1 MHPRSE
7 YYEPYNR
14 LNAVT
19 FYSDDMM
26 TEQRISS
33 SPHPQ
38 DTRSPESQSV
48 LVVLILVLVS
58 TLPYLSTIQNPFIW
72 DSYDEIVENPAIRE
86 LENIPQFF
94 TQRMTDKYTLPYYRP
109 LQYAY
114 YAVEYAIFGANPTGY
129 RIVAICL
136 NALVTVLLFQIL
148 LKIRR
153 NIKYA
158 AIAAVLFAVTP
169 GRAEAVY
176 WIYGASNILLAV
188 FILLSLRL
196 YIAKKYV
203 HALLAFTAAML
214 SRESAVL
221 FPFLLLLYE
230 YAERTDSWKDRFK
243 RIAPFA
249 LTVLVLITVRTH
261 IVGTPPPLSSLSPQE
276 LLYSIAVIVTTFI
289 KILYIPDGMVVH
301 YPYIQ
306 YSALTAQ
313 VMIALVVLA
322 LSVVLGVWIYR
333 KSRYQFFWYCWF
345 FVWIAVWFNV
355 GQFGSFLLTEKELY
369 LAAAGSSVLLA
380 HAFIRSRHAWALT
393 IIVAVM
399 SSTLIVVRGT
409 YWQNAE
415 MYYLESLKTSPRFG
429 LLYHAL
435 GYLMTREQN
444 YKKAIQYYEQGLE
457 YTSNK
462 SQIRT
467 DMGYAYIYLS
477 DTSNALQCWEIAT
490 SEDPSNDKAP
500 KNMGT
505 IYYGRGEWNES
516 YKYYMIYLRRADR
529 PDANVMGRIKRM
541 ELMIDKHTIH

>member
-1 MHPRSE
+1 MITDNHTDKSQPKQSIQSPR
-7 YYEPYNR
+7 
-14 LNAVT
+14 
-19 FYSDDMM
+19 
-26 TEQRISS
+26 Q
-33 SPHPQ
+33 Q
-38 DTRSPESQSV
+38 
-48 LVVLILVLVS
+48 VVLLVIILVLVS
-58 TLPYLSTIQNPFIW
+58 ILPYLSTVKNPFIW
-72 DSYDEIVENPAIRE
+72 DSYDEIVENPATRKM
-86 LENIPQFF
+86 ENIPTFF
-94 TQRMTDKYTLPYYRP
+94 IAKMADKYKLPYYRP
-109 LQYAY
+109 LQYAFY
-114 YAVEYAIFGANPTGY
+114 TIEYAFFGSNPTGY
-129 RIVAICL
+129 RIVSISL
-136 NALVTVLLFQIL
+136 HALVTVLLFQL
-148 LKIRR
+148 LLTVRR

-158 AIAAVLFAVTP
+158 VIAALLFALTP

-176 WIYGASNILLAV
+176 WIYGASNIFLAV
-188 FILLSLRL
+188 FILLSLQL
-196 YIAKKYV
+196 YLRKKYV
-203 HALLAFTAAML
+203 TALLAFVAALL

-221 FPFLLLLYE
+221 FPLLLLLYE
-230 YAERTDSWKDRFK
+230 NAERTDTWKI
-243 RIAPFA
+243 RIRRISPYIIA
-249 LTVLVLITVRTH
+249 VLAFIIVRTH
-261 IVGTPPPLSSLSPQE
+261 VIGAPPPISTLAPHE
-276 LLYSIAVIVTTFI
+276 LLYSIAVIITTFI
-289 KILYIPDGMVVH
+289 KILYIPDGMVAH
-301 YPYIQ
+301 YPYML
-306 YSALTAQ
+306 YATLTVQ
-313 VMIALVVLA
+313 VIIALIVLA
-322 LSVVLGVWIYR
+322 LSTVLGVWIYR
-333 KSRYQFFWYCWF
+333 RSRYQFFWYSWF
-345 FVWIAVWFNV
+345 FIWISLWFNV

-457 YTSNK
+457 YASNK

-505 IYYGRGEWNES
+505 IYYVRGEWNES

-529 PDANVMGRIKRM
+529 PDANVIGRINRM
-541 ELMIDKHTIH
+541 EFMIDKHTIH